1 MGIADFF
8 KKWEFIDDAN
18 ITFVFSY
25 LLFLSDENG
34 GIRNAIPTLIKLTG
48 LSRKIIG
55 RTISKLCST
64 GYLKEIKGKD
74 KDNRLIYITIC
85 NYDSYKEQ
93 KNGEANC
100 LSIDG
105 IYKVNTKEEKIE
117 RDSLPDKKEKE
128 ESNIKNN
135 NKELPIFEKEENKE
149 NISVAD
155 ATVSESNSDDQRT
168 ADEARD
174 FYNSKIDENHSGMT
188 KIKSR
193 ITGRRKAMLLSR
205 IKEYGKESVG
215 TVIDEATK
223 SSFLGGGGPKGW
235 KADFEWIMRPNNF
248 PKVLD
253 GNYNNQNINYGAKG
267 NIEQRMRDY
276 AEVGAKFERM
286 ADEDIW
292 NREHGIKK
300 EDDIPF

>member
-1 MGIADFF
+1 MDIISFF
-8 KKWEFIDDAN
+8 KDFDLYNDVN
-18 ITFVFSY
+18 TVG
-25 LLFLSDENG
+25 LLSFLLHNEKDGVVKTTTKIICDTTHLS
-34 GIRNAIPTLIKLTG
+34 ISQVRTSLSKLIKKT
-48 LSRKIIG
+48 I
-55 RTISKLCST
+55 ISKS
-64 GYLKEIKGKD
+64 
-74 KDNRLIYITIC
+74 NRNKIATITIC
-85 NYDSYKEQ
+85 KSIICNDSEKSNRN
-93 KNGEANC
+93 KIANDYPAI
-100 LSIDG
+100 S
-105 IYKVNTKEEKIE
+105 NTKEEKIE

-128 ESNIKNN
+128 ESNIKKN

-149 NISVAD
+149 NISVAN

-174 FYNSKIDENHSGMT
+174 FYNSKIDENRSGMT

-215 TVIDEATK
+215 TVINEATK

-276 AEVGAKFERM
+276 AEVGAKFEKM